1 MKVPRLKCAYY
12 AAPGGTVCLMHDLTS
27 FTSEA
32 EAKLRALTPHEAE
45 ARGIATEVEV
55 TASRETAA
63 AICAAAERFGADNMC
78 IDSHT
83 RPGFTAKVLGS
94 LALAV
99 LQTSRRPVL
108 VVRPPTD

>member
-1 MKVPRLKCAYY
+1 MPHARPHLIHLGSARHREPRN
-12 AAPGGTVCLMHDLTS
+12 
-27 FTSEA
+27 
-32 EAKLRALTPHEAE
+32 RW
-45 ARGIATEVEV
+45 
-55 TASRETAA
+55 
-63 AICAAAERFGADNMC
+63 AICAAAERFGADNTC

-94 LALAV
+94 VALAV